1 MRWLGNVLGANAW
14 GSSFIV
20 GDGQVFPHC
29 TQHQVANIVGSLD
42 GTAPVLRRRRG
53 RGPELARRRAAGSRT
68 CGACPAGGGDAFAR
82 FNSSAV
88 YRDNVESYSTVEPAI
103 DLTATSPL
111 AFARVAA
118 GRSTRAGAYPCGAH
132 GAARLEVHA
141 PAADAARDR
150 RDRSRGVRREGD
162 AEDAGSPHLIS
173 RSRACTR
180 QARRS
185 HTARPETAMSDESR
199 VPANRIESGEWLR

>member
-20 GDGQVFPHC
+20 GDGRVYPHC
-29 TQHQVANIVGSLD
+29 TQHQVANIAGSLD
-42 GTAPVLRRRRG
+42 GSAPVLAGASVEGPNSEATSG
-53 RGPELARRRAAGSRT
+53 RLPHMR
-68 CGACPAGGGDAFAR
+68 ACPTGGGDAFAR

-118 GRSTRAGAYPCGAH
+118 GRF
-132 GAARLEVHA
+132 
-141 PAADAARDR
+141 
-150 RDRSRGVRREGD
+150 
-162 AEDAGSPHLIS
+162 
-173 RSRACTR
+173 
-180 QARRS
+180 
-185 HTARPETAMSDESR
+185 
-199 VPANRIESGEWLR
+199 